1 MLNNDLE
8 HGNSKIFGA
17 HLKQPIEVSASR
29 IRNVPGV
36 LLASD
41 RSASARRIIPQNQS
55 WASSESAGAT

>member
-1 MLNNDLE
+1 MPE
-8 HGNSKIFGA
+8 NSILA

-36 LLASD
+36 LLAND
-41 RSASARRIIPQNQS
+41 RSASARLIIPQNQS